1 MVFLT
6 TDSFI
11 LKKSFFN
18 KFKKLDFSYHSINR
32 NNDFIF
38 LTRIRT
44 SVSFLLVKK
53 FTKYQLVSNKNVFA
67 NTQRWLKF
75 YKLSTQRRVHI
86 NNANTQHLHY
96 NADTQHP
103 RFIFLTMQIHNICI
117 TMQIHNIHIT
127 FFSTKQIHNICF
139 TMQIHNIHIVFLQCK
154 IHNILHYKC
163 RYTTSTFFWRGLE
176 PASLFLLDKS

>member
-127 FFSTKQIHNICF
+127 FCSTKQIHNICF

-163 RYTTSTFFWRGLE
+163 RYTTSTFF
-176 PASLFLLDKS
+176 